1 MGDYPRK
8 AGGRRVVST
17 EFGSRPPVIP
27 LDAPCPSSPLLPPL
41 VREAPFRALPF
52 MPSLLGCRHRSR
64 DGVQRHR
71 VRMGNPGQGSCT
83 VSDRGMPRAAR
94 QRPPPMATRVSA
106 SRYALNPG
114 AREPSRCTGL
124 EGSSNVGGSEA
135 TNRQGGLSSTK
146 RGGRVRGAAKLG
158 EAAEVLARYPIP
170 VQLRYLQTCER
181 SPRSATSPPPSCLRR
196 SRSGLR

>member
-17 EFGSRPPVIP
+17 EVGSRPPVIP

-71 VRMGNPGQGSCT
+71 VRFSPNWKLTFRGLRNVVCPAIPGL
-83 VSDRGMPRAAR
+83 R
-94 QRPPPMATRVSA
+94 SA
-106 SRYALNPG
+106 SDWEYPLDKLRSIVGPACRRGRGATAISAEASPG
-114 AREPSRCTGL
+114 I
-124 EGSSNVGGSEA
+124 SSLRAE
-135 TNRQGGLSSTK
+135 RQGGERAGRLAAREEGENGTVSGIPAKEAVRYRTEEYQEP
-146 RGGRVRGAAKLG
+146 RGSERPRWPRG
-158 EAAEVLARYPIP
+158 
-170 VQLRYLQTCER
+170 
-181 SPRSATSPPPSCLRR
+181 
-196 SRSGLR
+196 